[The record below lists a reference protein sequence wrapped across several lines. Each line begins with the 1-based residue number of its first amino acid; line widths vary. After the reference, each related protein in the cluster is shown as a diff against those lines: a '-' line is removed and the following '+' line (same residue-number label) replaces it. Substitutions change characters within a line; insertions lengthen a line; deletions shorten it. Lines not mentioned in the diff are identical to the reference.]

1 MRLPGC
7 VLDLTVQ
14 ISKEENSM
22 AALGHLALGFAAK
35 PLAPKVPLGVLLV
48 ATEALDILWVG
59 FSITG
64 IDPSV
69 NGASPLSHG
78 LFMSVVWSV
87 IAALLVGFI
96 SHNRRSGVIVGLL
109 VFSHWVV
116 DLITH
121 PMGAIFGGNPLP
133 PDLPLFFNGSPQVGF
148 GLYNHSFAVAMA
160 TDLGMLILGVALYV
174 TNIVKKRRASKNNG
188 PVQTGI

>member
-1 MRLPGC
+1 
-7 VLDLTVQ
+7 
-14 ISKEENSM
+14 M
-22 AALGHLALGFAAK
+22 AALGHLAFGFAAK
-35 PLAPKVPLGVLLV
+35 PLAPKVPIGVLLV

-64 IDPSV
+64 VDPSV
-69 NGASPLSHG
+69 NGSSPLSHG
-78 LFMSVVWSV
+78 LFMSAVWSV
-87 IAALLVGFI
+87 IAALLIGFI
-96 SHNRRSGVIVGLL
+96 YRDRRSGMIVGLL

-121 PMGAIFGGNPLP
+121 PMGAIFGGIPLP

-160 TDLGMLILGVALYV
+160 TDVGMLILGVAIYV
-174 TNIVKKRRASKNNG
+174 TNIAKKRRASKNKG
-188 PVQTGI
+188 LVQTGNQF